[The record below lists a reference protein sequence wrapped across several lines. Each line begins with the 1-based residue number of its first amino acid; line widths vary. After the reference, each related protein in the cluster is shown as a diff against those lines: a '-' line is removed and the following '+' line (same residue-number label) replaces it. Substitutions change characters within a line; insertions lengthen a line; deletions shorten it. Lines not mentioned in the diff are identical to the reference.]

1 MVQNQIIPAAVQYQK
16 VLADSFR
23 STKDVIGD
31 DRSLKLQKELVR
43 TVSTLIAETQKL
55 LDDLGSKIRK
65 ANAIGS
71 GEKKAAFFC
80 SEVKKT
86 MLELRDRV
94 DSLEHYVDNELWPVP
109 KYWEML
115 FIC

>member
-1 MVQNQIIPAAVQYQK
+1 MCIR
-16 VLADSFR
+16 DS
-23 STKDVIGD
+23 
-31 DRSLKLQKELVR
+31 
-43 TVSTLIAETQKL
+43 
-55 LDDLGSKIRK
+55 
-65 ANAIGS
+65 
-71 GEKKAAFFC
+71 FC